1 MKRGIENRAGEMEE
15 KTGRE
20 RSQGRGDKEEEEKTV
35 KSERNGQWKKLMYAF
50 ACLSVCVQSALV
62 YMSLVSDVN
71 NRTMN

>member
-50 ACLSVCVQSALV
+50 ACLSVCLCAVCSCLYVIGQ
-62 YMSLVSDVN
+62 
-71 NRTMN
+71 